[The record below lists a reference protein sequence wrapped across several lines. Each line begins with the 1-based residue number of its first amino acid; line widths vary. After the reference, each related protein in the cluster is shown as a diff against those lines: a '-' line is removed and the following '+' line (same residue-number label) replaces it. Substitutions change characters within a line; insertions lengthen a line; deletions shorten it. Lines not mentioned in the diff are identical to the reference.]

1 MSSKY
6 LELCTKSQLDDYF
19 AEFGG
24 TEESV
29 QNDVKYLK
37 EWMRQQPHLP
47 NIEDEEWLTNFLL
60 RCKNSLERTKKALER
75 YYTTRVTMPEV
86 FQDRDPCTKEIK
98 ELSKRCCLIPIP
110 KLTPEGHRIVIFKIF
125 EKGNS
130 APNGDLIIK
139 ATQIVSDYLM
149 KVDKNRGLI
158 VIMDYE
164 NINMNYITMMFS
176 MIKQYITLVTKATPY
191 RYHKIY
197 FVNIIP
203 ALEPLFTIVMRLLK
217 SKLVER
223 ITMWKEKSTKLYTV
237 LPKELLPEKY
247 GGTYEKTF
255 EELRDL
261 FFEDIASKQDWFIS
275 DEKNKADISK
285 RPADHPFVDD
295 DSSNYGVEGSFRKI
309 CLD

>member
-176 MIKQYITLVTKATPY
+176 MIKQYITLVT
-191 RYHKIY
+191 
-197 FVNIIP
+197 
-203 ALEPLFTIVMRLLK
+203 
-217 SKLVER
+217 